1 MLSPT
6 MSETADVVIIGSGI
20 VGSSVAYHLAEQG
33 CANVLVVER
42 EAHQGKGSTGKSM
55 GGVRAQ
61 FATTVNIQMSR
72 YSIDFFSRFD
82 ETLGHP
88 ADYRPHGYVFCATT
102 ERHLEYLKTN
112 REKQTALGVKDVEL
126 VSRDDIS
133 RMVPQLRVDDVIG
146 GTYCATDGFV
156 DPHSVMMGF
165 MLKARER
172 GVRLWLDTT
181 VTGIETEPAHDAAV
195 SDSLKGAGDSPRG
208 ASDSLKGASDSPGNV
223 SDSLRGANDSPGNVS
238 DSPESA
244 SDSLRGA
251 SDFPRGAS
259 DSLGSAGRRI
269 SGVMTSRGFIS
280 TRIVVNAAGAWAAK
294 VAALAGADL
303 PVEPLR
309 RQLVPTEPFDNLP
322 KRFPMVIDMSN
333 GFHFR
338 REGQGILLAWNDPA
352 ETAGFKTEFDASFIE
367 KILTRA
373 ADRVPCLV
381 DAEVNPRRAWA
392 GLYEMTP
399 DHHAIIGPA
408 PSVAGLYFVNGFSG
422 HGVMHSPASGRITAD
437 LILRGRS
444 DLVDASLLGV
454 ERFAAGRLLEETAVL

>member
-1 MLSPT
+1 MT
-6 MSETADVVIIGSGI
+6 ETADAVIIGSGI

-33 CANVLVVER
+33 CTNVLVIER

-61 FATTVNIQMSR
+61 FATAVNIQMSR
-72 YSIDFFSRFD
+72 YSIDFFSHFD
-82 ETLGHP
+82 EVVGYP

-102 ERHLEYLKTN
+102 EKHLEYLKTN
-112 REKQTALGVKDVEL
+112 RQKQLALGVKNVEL
-126 VSRDDIS
+126 VTREEIS
-133 RMVPQLRVDDVIG
+133 KMVPQMRVDDVIG

-181 VTGIETEPAHDAAV
+181 VTGIETSANTKAALTGTAGVPPAFRAAKTPVAGPDAPFNQRAGGTPAV
-195 SDSLKGAGDSPRG
+195 PVAVARQ
-208 ASDSLKGASDSPGNV
+208 V
-223 SDSLRGANDSPGNVS
+223 
-238 DSPESA
+238 
-244 SDSLRGA
+244 
-251 SDFPRGAS
+251 
-259 DSLGSAGRRI
+259 
-269 SGVMTSRGFIS
+269 SGVMTTRGFVS
-280 TRIVVNAAGAWAAK
+280 TPIVVDAAGAWAAE
-294 VAALAGADL
+294 VARMAGAQL

-322 KRFPMVIDMSN
+322 KRFPMVIDMST

-338 REGQGILLAWNDPA
+338 REGKGILLAWNDPT
-352 ETAGFKTEFDASFIE
+352 ETAGFKTEFDSSFIE
-367 KILTRA
+367 KILMRA

-381 DAEVNPRRAWA
+381 DAAVNPRRAWA

-408 PSVAGLYFVNGFSG
+408 PDVAGLYFVNGFSG

-437 LILRGRS
+437 LILHGGS
-444 DLVDASLLGV
+444 DLIDTTQLGV
-454 ERFAAGRLLEETAVL
+454 ERFREGKLLEETAVL